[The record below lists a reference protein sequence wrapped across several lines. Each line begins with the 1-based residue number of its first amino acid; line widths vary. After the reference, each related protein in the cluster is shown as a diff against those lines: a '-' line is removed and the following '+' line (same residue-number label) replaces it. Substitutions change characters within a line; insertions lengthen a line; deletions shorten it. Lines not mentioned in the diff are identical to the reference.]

1 MAIQNPEEA
10 VEIFTQLLNLNIRFH
25 NKDAYEE

>member
-10 VEIFTQLLNLNIRFH
+10 VEIFTQLLRFH